1 MPSQKQSS
9 CPFYFDAGHYSWL
22 SACEMRFA
30 SKKLLQWRPKGK
42 WRLLQS
48 GQPGL
53 YISDPLSSLFWCL
66 ETFHW
71 KEWPRNSNYHPLILF
86 CFPSLRFF
94 SGTHFIDHIV
104 LLSIKFLFLS
114 TSMAPKHSNAALLP
128 NYFDWSRFALRFQPK
143 NIEVAKW
150 HSLMLT

>member
-1 MPSQKQSS
+1 MNTHP
-9 CPFYFDAGHYSWL
+9 
-22 SACEMRFA
+22 
-30 SKKLLQWRPKGK
+30 
-42 WRLLQS
+42 
-48 GQPGL
+48 
-53 YISDPLSSLFWCL
+53 DPLSSLFWCL

-143 NIEVAKW
+143 ISKWLNDILWCWHKTATIRGAKAQW
-150 HSLMLT
+150 TCLRLPSFSPWFEYQAHHLCFSCVLYLSKLRKGQK